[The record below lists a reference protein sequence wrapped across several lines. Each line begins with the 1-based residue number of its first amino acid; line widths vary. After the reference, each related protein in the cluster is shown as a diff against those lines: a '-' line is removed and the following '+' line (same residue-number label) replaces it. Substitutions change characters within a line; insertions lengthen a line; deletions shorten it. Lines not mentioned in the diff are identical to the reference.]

1 MNSDAVA
8 QTRPR
13 RVAVWLRS
21 AVPAFA
27 LTAAQADRL
36 RRVLPGATVT
46 VYDAEDAFARGL
58 ADAEMGIAWRFRQA
72 WIDAAP
78 RLQWLATPAAGH
90 DYFQLTLRPGIR
102 VTYGTFHGTLI
113 AETVVAMVLGESRG
127 LMEGI
132 RRQTLGEIWPR
143 EALAPRL
150 RSVRG
155 THAVII
161 GFGRIGEWVGRLL
174 KPFGIRVTG
183 IRRTPEA
190 DPRPFWMG
198 PEDRILPVSHLNA
211 ELADA
216 DHVILVLPR
225 SFETDRLMD
234 AERLALMPPQA
245 VLYNVGRG
253 NAVDEDALSRALRE
267 GRMRAACLDVFSR
280 EPVPADSP
288 LLQTPN
294 LYRMPHLA
302 AVAPEYLDHY
312 IDELAGLWRVRCGP

>member
-1 MNSDAVA
+1 MNPEAGGR
-8 QTRPR
+8 TTPR
-13 RVAVWLRS
+13 RVAVWLHA

-27 LTAAQADRL
+27 LTAAQAERL
-36 RRVLPGATVT
+36 RQALPGATVT

-58 ADAEMGIAWRFRQA
+58 ADAEMGIGWRFRQA

-78 RLQWLATPAAGH
+78 RLQWLATPAAGQ
-90 DYFQLTLRPGIR
+90 DYFQLTLRPGMR
-102 VTYGTFHGTLI
+102 VTYGTFHGTLM

-127 LMEGI
+127 LLDGV
-132 RRQTLGEIWPR
+132 RRQTSGEVWPR

-155 THAVII
+155 THAVIV

-183 IRRTPEA
+183 IRRNPEA
-190 DPRPFWMG
+190 DSKPSWMG
-198 PEDRILPVSHLNA
+198 TEDRILPVSHLDA
-211 ELADA
+211 ALTDA

-225 SFETDRLMD
+225 SAETDRIMD
-234 AERLALMPPQA
+234 AGRLALMPQRA

-253 NAVDEDALSRALRE
+253 NAVDEDALARALRE

-280 EPVPADSP
+280 EPLPADSP

-302 AVAPEYLDHY
+302 AVAPEYLDYY
-312 IDELAGLWRVRCGP
+312 IDELAGLWRAKD